1 MGCKET
7 DRGRGAF
14 GTELVVTSA
23 ARRRHE
29 ETAIFG
35 WLQYGERGARLLSCP
50 WRRGKPPFGEG
61 PMSFCRAF
69 LAFALCVTAPA
80 FAAAQQA
87 RQIEVGYEIT
97 FAGIAGFRIDVTAR
111 FNGAAYD
118 VQTHTS
124 KEAPPRALTMRYA
137 RPTPG
142 SAAPPPQ
149 PLH

>member
-7 DRGRGAF
+7 HRGPGAF
-14 GTELVVTSA
+14 GTELLGTSA
-23 ARRRHE
+23 AGRRHE

-97 FAGIAGFRIDVTAR
+97 FAALAGFRIDVTAC
-111 FNGAAYD
+111 FQAPAYD
-118 VQTHTS
+118 AVT
-124 KEAPPRALTMRYA
+124 
-137 RPTPG
+137 
-142 SAAPPPQ
+142 
-149 PLH
+149 